1 MSLSSFCVVS
11 NALRLNLVD
20 IYNSKKDKK
29 KVKELKEITM
39 SEQNKKTLTIEGM
52 MCEHCEK
59 RVKDSLEKLDKVS
72 EAVVSHK
79 TKSAIVSLNGEVE
92 NDVLKKTVED
102 QGYKVLDI
110 K

>member
-1 MSLSSFCVVS
+1 
-11 NALRLNLVD
+11 
-20 IYNSKKDKK
+20 
-29 KVKELKEITM
+29 M

-59 RVKDSLEKLDKVS
+59 RVKDSLEALDQVS

-92 NDVLKKTVED
+92 DDILKKTVED